1 MTDIQESPSPVNTST
16 PAQAETQTTHEEINL
31 YPTLRTLF
39 LVMCVLFTIAVV
51 LFLIY
56 QNGKSIYETG
66 I

>member
-1 MTDIQESPSPVNTST
+1 MTDTRESIT
-16 PAQAETQTTHEEINL
+16 PTDAPHAEKVRADTKHEEINL

-39 LVMCVLFTIAVV
+39 LVACVIITIAVA